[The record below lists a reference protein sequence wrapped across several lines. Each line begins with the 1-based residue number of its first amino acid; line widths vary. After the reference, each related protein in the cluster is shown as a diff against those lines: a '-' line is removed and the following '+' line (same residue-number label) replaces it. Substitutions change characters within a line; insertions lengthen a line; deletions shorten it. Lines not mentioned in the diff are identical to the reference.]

1 MSTNFHLLNPWFSPE
16 ETTSLCSPV
25 VQYESYSN
33 IPCLLR
39 AGSWEY
45 ESFSIFNAPFRVFLL
60 YSMKL
65 MLTCFTFSILHPCSL
80 YYLTLEDLTMALH
93 CLSGYDLQVVQFSLY
108 SVRPS
113 NGSSAQARDVSM
125 LLEFFMFLITSLG
138 WSLKTKPNQPT
149 NKQKQGRHRFCLHIH
164 FVLFQ

>member
-25 VQYESYSN
+25 LQYESYSN

-80 YYLTLEDLTMALH
+80 YYLTPWRSDNGFT
-93 CLSGYDLQVVQFSLY
+93 LSFWLWPLGCSVFSLFC
-108 SVRPS
+108 
-113 NGSSAQARDVSM
+113 SSLERFICLGQRCEHASWIFHVSHHQFG
-125 LLEFFMFLITSLG
+125 LVF
-138 WSLKTKPNQPT
+138 KNQTKPT
-149 NKQKQGRHRFCLHIH
+149 NKQTKTGST
-164 FVLFQ
+164 